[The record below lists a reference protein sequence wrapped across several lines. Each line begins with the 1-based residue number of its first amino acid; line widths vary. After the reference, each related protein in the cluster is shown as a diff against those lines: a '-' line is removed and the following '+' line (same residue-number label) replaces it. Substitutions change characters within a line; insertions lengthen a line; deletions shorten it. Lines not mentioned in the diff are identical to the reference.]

1 MISVTGRYRALMLHI
16 ERHSDGRVVVAAIDR
31 QHRRNAVDHAT
42 LVELTAALDDAAQH
56 SARVF
61 ILTGSGGHFSAGA
74 DLTGVEGGAF
84 QGALRQ
90 VLNSLEQVPL
100 VTMVAVDGSCLG
112 LGMQLAGFSD
122 LRVATPT
129 ARFGVPAAKLG
140 LAIDMATAAR
150 VERLCGAGPA
160 RAMLLA
166 AQIFNGGEAAA
177 MGLVDRLGDLDT
189 ALSWAA
195 EIAELAP
202 LTIAA
207 HKAALAA
214 AYDVGR
220 GALTEV
226 AVAAFDRA
234 WASADLVEG
243 RQAFMD
249 KRTPKFVG
257 R

>member
-1 MISVTGRYRALMLHI
+1 MMLLI
-16 ERHSDGRVVVAAIDR
+16 ERHSDGRVVVASIDR

-42 LVELTAALDDAAQH
+42 LMELTEALDDAAQ
-56 SARVF
+56 SEARVF
-61 ILTGSGGHFSAGA
+61 VLTGSGGHFSAGA
-74 DLTGVEGGAF
+74 DLSGVEGEAF
-84 QGALRQ
+84 QTALRK
-90 VLNSLEQVPL
+90 VLSTLEQIPL

-112 LGMQLAGFSD
+112 LGLQLAGFSD

-129 ARFGVPAAKLG
+129 ARFGIPAAKLG

-150 VERLCGAGPA
+150 IERLCGAGCA

-166 AQIFNGGEAAA
+166 AQTFSGVEAAA
-177 MGLVDRLGDLDT
+177 RGLVDRLGDLDT

-214 AYDVGR
+214 SFEVER
-220 GALTEV
+220 GALTAA

-249 KRTPKFVG
+249 KRSPKFVG

>member
-1 MISVTGRYRALMLHI
+1 MLHI
-16 ERHSDGRVVVAAIDR
+16 ERLSGGRVVVASIDR

-42 LVELTAALDDAAQH
+42 LMALTEALDDAAQ
-56 SARVF
+56 SAARVVV
-61 ILTGSGGHFSAGA
+61 LTGSGGHFSAGA
-74 DLTGVEGGAF
+74 DLHGVEGGAF
-84 QGALRQ
+84 QHALRQ
-90 VLNSLEQVPL
+90 VLTNLEQIPL

-140 LAIDMATAAR
+140 LAIDTATAAR
-150 VERLCGAGPA
+150 IERLCGAGPT

-166 AQIFNGGEAAA
+166 AQTFSGLEAAA
-177 MGLVDRLGDLDT
+177 MGLVDRLGDLET
-189 ALSWAA
+189 TLSWAA

-214 AYDVGR
+214 AFDVGQ
-220 GALTEV
+220 GALTAT
-226 AVAAFDRA
+226 AVASFDRA

>member
-1 MISVTGRYRALMLHI
+1 MTAVMSRYVAVMLHI
-16 ERHSDGRVVVAAIDR
+16 ARHSDGRVVLASIDR

-42 LVELTAALDDAAQH
+42 LVELTSALDDAAQ
-56 SARVF
+56 SLARVF
-61 ILTGSGGHFSAGA
+61 VLTGSGGHFSAGA

-84 QGALRQ
+84 QSALRQ
-90 VLNSLEQVPL
+90 VLNTLEQIPL

-150 VERLCGAGPA
+150 IERLCGAGCA

-166 AQIFNGGEAAA
+166 AQTFSGGEAAA
-177 MGLVDRLGDLDT
+177 MGLADRLGDLDT

-214 AYDVGR
+214 SFEVER
-220 GALTEV
+220 GALTAA

-234 WASADLVEG
+234 WASEDLVEG

>member
-1 MISVTGRYRALMLHI
+1 MGRYVAVMLHI
-16 ERHSDGRVVVAAIDR
+16 ARHNDGRVVVASFDR

-42 LVELTAALDDAAQH
+42 LVELTSALDDAAQS

-61 ILTGSGGHFSAGA
+61 VLTGSGGHFSAGA
-74 DLTGVEGGAF
+74 DLTGVECGAF
-84 QGALRQ
+84 QSVLRQ
-90 VLNSLEQVPL
+90 VLNALEQIPL

-140 LAIDMATAAR
+140 LAIDMGTAAR
-150 VERLCGAGPA
+150 IERLCGAGPA

-166 AQIFNGGEAAA
+166 AQTFDGGEAAA
-177 MGLVDRLGDLDT
+177 IGLVDRLGDLDT

-202 LTIAA
+202 LSIAA

-214 AYDVGR
+214 SFEVER
-220 GALTEV
+220 GALTAA
-226 AVAAFDRA
+226 AVAAFDCA
-234 WASADLVEG
+234 WASEDLVEG